1 MDAGFADTAH
11 LSRVFRSM
19 FGLSPSVAIA
29 GLDEGERDGGD
40 RR

>member
-11 LSRVFRSM
+11 LSRVFNSM

-29 GLDEGERDGGD
+29 GLDEREREG
-40 RR
+40 R